1 MKHTEQFKLSVVQR
15 YLDGTDGFR
24 QVSRHYDVSA
34 ALVRA
39 WVARFRLHGIA
50 GLAAGR
56 RQPYTP
62 GFKLSVL
69 QHMWD
74 NGLSYR
80 QTAAVFNLPNSSHIG
95 EWERRYQSGGAD
107 GLRRRPRST
116 TIKMKAP
123 TRKPSPSAPDD
134 ERTREDL
141 LKELNHLRM
150 ENAVLKKLKALRE
163 APSAA
168 AKKRK

>member
-1 MKHTEQFKLSVVQR
+1 MKYTEQFKLSVVRR
-15 YLDGTDGFR
+15 YLDGSDGFR
-24 QVSRHYDVSA
+24 QVSKHFDVSD

-39 WVARFRLHGIA
+39 WVARFRLHGEA

-56 RQPYTP
+56 RLPYTP
-62 GFKLSVL
+62 AFKLSVL

-80 QTAAVFNLPNSSHIG
+80 QTAAVFNLPNPSHIG
-95 EWERRYQSGGAD
+95 VWERRYQSGGVER
-107 GLRRRPRST
+107 LQRPPRST
-116 TIKMKAP
+116 TIKMIAQTTKP
-123 TRKPSPSAPDD
+123 TAAPDG

-141 LKELNHLRM
+141 LKELNYLRM
-150 ENAVLKKLKALRE
+150 ENAYLKKLKALRE
-163 APSAA
+163 AKSAA